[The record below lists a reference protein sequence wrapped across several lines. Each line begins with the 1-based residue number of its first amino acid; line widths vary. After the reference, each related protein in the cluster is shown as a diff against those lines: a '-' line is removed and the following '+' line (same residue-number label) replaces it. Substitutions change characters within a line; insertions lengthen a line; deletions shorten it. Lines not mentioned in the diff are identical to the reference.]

1 MSFSSFLRD
10 CAIRFFIIVT
20 CLNVATAVF
29 GSILQPDLTLGFDSY
44 YSPLIGAALGTLPS
58 FILYSR
64 KELNLRQTII
74 RKILYL
80 LALEIVII
88 GFSFL
93 IGTSLSL
100 FKIMLFVGIILV
112 VYLVVN
118 LIDRLLQL
126 KDSREINS
134 GLKALQNR
142 K

>member
-1 MSFSSFLRD
+1 MSFRSFLRD
-10 CAIRFFIIVT
+10 CAIRFFIIAT

-29 GSILQPDLTLGFDSY
+29 GSVLQPDATLGFDSF

-74 RKILYL
+74 RKVLHL

-93 IGTSLSL
+93 LVKSFSL
-100 FKIMLFVGIILV
+100 FQIMFFVGIVLV

-118 LIDRLLQL
+118 LIDRLLQI
-126 KDSREINS
+126 KDTREINS

>member
-1 MSFSSFLRD
+1 MSFRSFLRD
-10 CAIRFFIIVT
+10 CAIRFFIIAT

-29 GSILQPDLTLGFDSY
+29 GSVLQPDVTLGFDSF

-74 RKILYL
+74 RKVLHL

-93 IGTSLSL
+93 IVKSFSL
-100 FKIMLFVGIILV
+100 FQIMFFVGIVLV

-118 LIDRLLQL
+118 LIDRLLQI
-126 KDSREINS
+126 KDTREINS

>member
-10 CAIRFFIIVT
+10 CAIKFFIIVT

-29 GSILQPDLTLGFDSY
+29 GSVLQPGVTLGFDSF

-74 RKILYL
+74 RKVLHL

-88 GFSFL
+88 GFSFS
-93 IGTSLSL
+93 IGKSFNL
-100 FKIMLFVGIILV
+100 FQIMLFIGIVLV
-112 VYLVVN
+112 VYFVVN
-118 LIDRLLQL
+118 LIDRLLQI
-126 KDSREINS
+126 KDTREINS

>member
-1 MSFSSFLRD
+1 MSFRSFLRD
-10 CAIRFFIIVT
+10 CAIRFFIIAT

-29 GSILQPDLTLGFDSY
+29 GSVLQPDAILGFDSF

-74 RKILYL
+74 RKVLHL

-93 IGTSLSL
+93 LVKSFSL
-100 FKIMLFVGIILV
+100 FQTMFFVGIVLV

-118 LIDRLLQL
+118 LIDRLLQI
-126 KDSREINS
+126 KDTREINS